1 MFRYLILTL
10 LLAIIVGS
18 CSGSKSEA
26 RVALE
31 NYLVSMKNEEFQK
44 AYDNLSEN
52 VRNECRFDEFQK
64 RASENYE
71 AIKYSRLVYSGEN
84 KSENR
89 VNVDFMIKI
98 DDREIDLFDMQ
109 ISEPYRDEETARFIL
124 ENERWV
130 LDKLI
135 WPVDW
140 CEEIK

>member
-1 MFRYLILTL
+1 
-10 LLAIIVGS
+10 
-18 CSGSKSEA
+18 
-26 RVALE
+26 
-31 NYLVSMKNEEFQK
+31 MKNEEFQK

-52 VRNECRFDEFQK
+52 IRNECGFDEFQK

-135 WPVDW
+135 CPVDW